1 MAKFGVG
8 QPVRRVEDQRF
19 LTGQGRYVD
28 DIVLPGMAHAC
39 NVLSPH
45 AHAKIKKV
53 DIVKAKAAPGVL
65 LVLTGADVVAEK
77 IGALTSHLMPE
88 DFGAPKGHRTFQ
100 PLLVSDRVRHVGDR
114 VAFVV
119 AETLTEARDAA
130 ELVEVDYEPLPALVN
145 IEDAAKPDAVKVDVP
160 VRYVGFDIPNEFVVG
175 YGLDYAERYRDLPFI
190 GTLDPKVYA

>member
-1 MAKFGVG
+1 MAPGSKAMAKFGVG
-8 QPVRRVEDQRF
+8 QPVRQVEDQRF

-28 DIVLPGMAHAC
+28 DIVLPGMLHAC

-45 AHAKIKKV
+45 AHARVKKV
-53 DIVKAKAAPGVL
+53 DVSKAKAAPGVL

-77 IGALTSHLMPE
+77 IGALTSALMPE

-119 AETLTEARDAA
+119 AETLTQARDAA
-130 ELVEVDYEPLPALVN
+130 ELVWGASQPLPSLVN
-145 IEDAAKPDAVKVDVP
+145 TAASANP
-160 VRYVGFDIPNEFVVG
+160 
-175 YGLDYAERYRDLPFI
+175 
-190 GTLDPKVYA
+190 